1 MNRVEP
7 EQHLVLGCI
16 GIRCYKFTEN
26 EGLQHAFQYNVA
38 TFQLGCRKDLENVLQ
53 LPMESFQLHFNDTLR
68 CIARFFLRAPGMEG
82 SEGSVVKRFVEE
94 SQVHSPKLMASCR
107 EASERGETC
116 RLPNGTA
123 MPRKLT
129 SQAHSHV
136 ASRVLKH
143 ALKAALEQTKGWKQ
157 FIPFADLTY
166 EAAIDTANTQ
176 MFGCPKV

>member
-1 MNRVEP
+1 M
-7 EQHLVLGCI
+7 
-16 GIRCYKFTEN
+16 FSSMT
-26 EGLQHAFQYNVA
+26 VA
-38 TFQLGCRKDLENVLQ
+38 TFQLGRRKDLENVLQ
-53 LPMESFQLHFNDTLR
+53 LPMESFQLDFNGTLR
-68 CIARFFLRAPGMEG
+68 CIARFFLQAPGMEG
-82 SEGSVVKRFVEE
+82 SEGSVFAQKVKRFVEE

-123 MPRKLT
+123 MPQWLT
-129 SQAHSHV
+129 SMAHSHV

-143 ALKAALEQTKGWKQ
+143 SLKAALEQTKGWKQ
-157 FIPFADLTY
+157 FISFADLTY